1 MTDAQSTAGPLLEVR
16 DLSVAY
22 RSRGGLKEIVS
33 TVSLSLDAAG
43 TLGLV
48 GESGCGK
55 STLAAALLGHLRA
68 GARVTSGEV
77 RVEGQSLFTAA
88 PSRLRALRGGT
99 VALVPQNAG
108 QALTPT
114 MRVGHQVRE
123 VLRTHRGVTGEVA
136 DAEAA
141 ALFAQ
146 VRLPQPQHLLRRYPH
161 ELSGGQQQRVAIA
174 MALAGNPRLLVLDE
188 PTTGLDV
195 VTQAGVLDLLAG
207 LRRELGV
214 AMVLVSHDLGVVS
227 ATCDQVAVMY
237 AGRLVESGDTEQ
249 TYRRPAHPYTR
260 GLIAS
265 VPSLAEPGLPAAMP
279 GTPPQ
284 PGTDLPGCSF
294 AARCTLA
301 EARCST
307 GGAPVLQLL
316 PHTDAPHQVT
326 EHHSACLRADEVRQ
340 LPPEERD
347 MHQRADR
354 VGEEAPVL
362 VSLRGVE
369 IDYRHRRA
377 RTQGAP
383 TVAGIDLDIRRGETL
398 ALVGESGSGKSTLA
412 WTIAGLRTPSAGS
425 LVLQGEPEA
434 APGAATGAAAASV
447 THDLARPAGSRPPGL
462 RRRLQLVFQNADS
475 SLNPRRLVSD
485 ALRRPLRLFAPDRAA
500 ALSARVDALLDDVG
514 LDRELGGRLPGQLS
528 GGQRQRVG
536 IARALAAGPDLV
548 LADEVVSA
556 LDVSVQA
563 SVLRLLDRLR
573 TERGITYLFISHDLA
588 VVRSIADRVAV
599 LYLGRLCEVGDVEA
613 VFSGPTHPYTRMLL
627 DAVLE
632 PGARPEPGERRP
644 VEEPESAPP
653 AAGCP
658 FQRRCPHRIPGT
670 CDTVT
675 PPWRESGNGHRIRCH
690 LDLDDLPSVLV
701 PVPAVE
707 PLVEPLKEP
716 NP

>member
-1 MTDAQSTAGPLLEVR
+1 MTGTQSAPGPLLDVR

-22 RSRGGLKEIVS
+22 RSRGGLREIVS
-33 TVSLSLDAAG
+33 TVSLSLDAG
-43 TLGLV
+43 QTLGLV

-77 RVEGQSLFTAA
+77 RVDGESLFEAA
-88 PSRLRALRGGT
+88 PARLRALRGGT

-108 QALTPT
+108 HALTPT

-123 VLRTHRGVTGEVA
+123 VLRVHRGLTGEAA

-141 ALFAQ
+141 VLFAQ
-146 VRLPQPQHLLRRYPH
+146 VRLPQPRVLLGRYPH

-195 VTQAGVLDLLAG
+195 VTQAGVLDLLTG
-207 LRRELGV
+207 IRRELGV

-227 ATCDQVAVMY
+227 AACDRVAVMY
-237 AGRLVESGDTEQ
+237 AGRLVERGDTQ
-249 TYRRPAHPYTR
+249 RTYDRPTHPYTR
-260 GLIAS
+260 GLVAS

-284 PGTDLPGCSF
+284 PGSDLPGCSF
-294 AARCTLA
+294 AARCTLV
-301 EARCST
+301 EDRCTT
-307 GGAPVLQLL
+307 GGAPELRLL
-316 PHTDAPHQVT
+316 TQPEAPSGHA
-326 EHHSACLRADEVRQ
+326 HHSACLRAEEVRA
-340 LPPEERD
+340 LPPEERET
-347 MHQRADR
+347 HQRGVRAGD
-354 VGEEAPVL
+354 EAPVL
-362 VSLRGVE
+362 VSLRDVAV
-369 IDYRHRRA
+369 DYRPRRA
-377 RTQGAP
+377 RAQGAP

-412 WTIAGLRTPSAGS
+412 WTIAGLREPSAGT
-425 LVLQGEPEA
+425 LVLQDGESGTE
-434 APGAATGAAAASV
+434 
-447 THDLARPAGSRPPGL
+447 DLARPAARRPPGL
-462 RRRLQLVFQNADS
+462 RKRLQLVFQNADT
-475 SLNPRRLVSD
+475 SLNPRRVVSD
-485 ALRRPLRLFAPDRAA
+485 ALRRPLRLFAQDGAA
-500 ALSARVDALLDDVG
+500 PLGDRVDALLDDVG
-514 LDRELGGRLPGQLS
+514 LDRELGARLPGQLS

-613 VFSGPTHPYTRMLL
+613 VFSGPNHPYTRMLL

-632 PGARPEPGERRP
+632 PGARPEPWERRP

-653 AAGCP
+653 EAGCP
-658 FQRRCPHRIPGT
+658 FQRRCPHAVPGT
-670 CDTVT
+670 CESAT
-675 PPWRESGNGHRIRCH
+675 PPWRDAEGGHRIRCH
-690 LDLDDLPSVLV
+690 LDLDNLHDPASATAASKELNPS
-701 PVPAVE
+701 
-707 PLVEPLKEP
+707 
-716 NP
+716 

>member
-1 MTDAQSTAGPLLEVR
+1 MTGTQPAPGPLLDVR

-22 RSRGGLKEIVS
+22 RSRGGLREIVS
-33 TVSLSLDAAG
+33 GVSLSLDAG
-43 TLGLV
+43 QTLGLV

-77 RVEGQSLFTAA
+77 LVDGESLFAA
-88 PSRLRALRGGT
+88 PPARLRALRGGT

-108 QALTPT
+108 HALTPT

-123 VLRTHRGVTGEVA
+123 VLRVHRGLTGEAA

-141 ALFAQ
+141 VLFAQ
-146 VRLPQPQHLLRRYPH
+146 VRLPQPRVLLGRYPH

-195 VTQAGVLDLLAG
+195 VTQAGVLDLLNG
-207 LRRELGV
+207 IRRELGV

-227 ATCDQVAVMY
+227 AACDRVAVMY
-237 AGRLVESGDTEQ
+237 AGRLVERGDTQ
-249 TYRRPAHPYTR
+249 ATYDRPTHPYTR
-260 GLIAS
+260 GLVAS

-284 PGTDLPGCSF
+284 PGSDLPGCSF
-294 AARCTLA
+294 AARCALV
-301 EARCST
+301 EDRCTT
-307 GGAPVLQLL
+307 GGAPELLLL
-316 PHTDAPHQVT
+316 PQPEAPSGDG
-326 EHHSACLRADEVRQ
+326 HHSACLRAEEVRA
-340 LPPEERD
+340 LPPEVRET
-347 MHQRADR
+347 HQRGAR
-354 VGEEAPVL
+354 VGDTAPVL
-362 VSLRGVE
+362 VSLRDVAV
-369 IDYRHRRA
+369 DYRPRRA
-377 RTQGAP
+377 RSQGAP

-412 WTIAGLRTPSAGS
+412 WTIAGLRAPSAGT
-425 LVLQGEPEA
+425 LVLQDGEAGTE
-434 APGAATGAAAASV
+434 
-447 THDLARPAGSRPPGL
+447 DLARPAARRPPGL
-462 RRRLQLVFQNADS
+462 RKRLQLVFQNADT
-475 SLNPRRLVSD
+475 SLNPRRVVSD
-485 ALRRPLRLFAPDRAA
+485 ALRRPLRVFAQDGAA
-500 ALSARVDALLDDVG
+500 PLGERVDALLDDVG

-613 VFSGPTHPYTRMLL
+613 VFSGPNHPYTRMLL

-632 PGARPEPGERRP
+632 PGVRPEPGERRP

-653 AAGCP
+653 EAGCP
-658 FQRRCPHRIPGT
+658 FQRRCPHALPGT
-670 CDTVT
+670 CDSVT
-675 PPWRESGNGHRIRCH
+675 PPWRDAEGGHRIRCH
-690 LDLDDLPSVLV
+690 LELDVL
-701 PVPAVE
+701 ASTTADT
-707 PLVEPLKEP
+707 KELEAS
-716 NP
+716 

>member
-1 MTDAQSTAGPLLEVR
+1 MTGTQPTAGPLLDVR

-22 RSRGGLKEIVS
+22 RSRGGLREIVS
-33 TVSLSLDAAG
+33 AVSLSLDTG
-43 TLGLV
+43 ETLGLV

-77 RVEGQSLFTAA
+77 LVDGESLFAA
-88 PSRLRALRGGT
+88 PAARLRALRGGT

-108 QALTPT
+108 HALTPT

-123 VLRTHRGVTGEVA
+123 VLRVHRGLTGEAA

-141 ALFAQ
+141 VLFAQ
-146 VRLPQPQHLLRRYPH
+146 VRLPQPRVLLGRYPH

-195 VTQAGVLDLLAG
+195 VTQAGVLDLLTG
-207 LRRELGV
+207 IRRELGV

-227 ATCDQVAVMY
+227 AACDRVAVMY
-237 AGRLVESGDTEQ
+237 AGRLVERGDTRR
-249 TYRRPAHPYTR
+249 TYGRPTHPYTR
-260 GLIAS
+260 GLVAS

-284 PGTDLPGCSF
+284 PGSDLPGCSF
-294 AARCTLA
+294 AARCALA
-301 EARCST
+301 EDRCTT
-307 GGAPVLQLL
+307 GGAPELRLL
-316 PHTDAPHQVT
+316 PPRPEAPSGN
-326 EHHSACLRADEVRQ
+326 EHHSACLRAEEVRA
-340 LPPEERD
+340 LPPEERET
-347 MHQRADR
+347 HQRGARAGD
-354 VGEEAPVL
+354 EAPVL
-362 VSLRGVE
+362 VSLRGVAV
-369 IDYRHRRA
+369 DYRHRRA
-377 RTQGAP
+377 RAQGAP

-412 WTIAGLRTPSAGS
+412 WTIAGLREPSAGT
-425 LVLQGEPEA
+425 LVLQDGESGTA
-434 APGAATGAAAASV
+434 
-447 THDLARPAGSRPPGL
+447 DLARTAAKRPPGL
-462 RRRLQLVFQNADS
+462 RKRLQLVFQNADT
-475 SLNPRRLVSD
+475 SLNPRRVVSD
-485 ALRRPLRLFAPDRAA
+485 ALRRPLRLFAQDGAA
-500 ALSARVDALLDDVG
+500 PLGDRVDALLDDVG

-613 VFSGPTHPYTRMLL
+613 VFSGPHHPYTRMLL

-653 AAGCP
+653 VAGCP
-658 FQRRCPHRIPGT
+658 FQRRCPHAVPGT
-670 CDTVT
+670 CETVT
-675 PPWRESGNGHRIRCH
+675 PPWREADGGHRIRCH
-690 LDLDDLPSVLV
+690 LDLHDLRDLASAT
-701 PVPAVE
+701 PATAAA
-707 PLVEPLKEP
+707 KELETS
-716 NP
+716 

>member
-1 MTDAQSTAGPLLEVR
+1 MTGTQPAPGPLLDVR

-22 RSRGGLKEIVS
+22 RSRGGLREIVS
-33 TVSLSLDAAG
+33 AVSLSLDAG
-43 TLGLV
+43 QTLGLV

-77 RVEGQSLFTAA
+77 LVDGESLFAA
-88 PSRLRALRGGT
+88 PPARLRALRGGT

-108 QALTPT
+108 HALTPT

-123 VLRTHRGVTGEVA
+123 VLRVHRGLTGEAA

-141 ALFAQ
+141 VLFAQ
-146 VRLPQPQHLLRRYPH
+146 VRLPQPRVLLGRYPH

-195 VTQAGVLDLLAG
+195 VTQAGVLDLLTG
-207 LRRELGV
+207 IRRELGV

-227 ATCDQVAVMY
+227 AACDRVAVMY
-237 AGRLVESGDTEQ
+237 AGRLVERGDTQ
-249 TYRRPAHPYTR
+249 ATYDRPTHPYTR
-260 GLIAS
+260 GLVAS

-284 PGTDLPGCSF
+284 PGSDLPGCSF
-294 AARCTLA
+294 AARCALV
-301 EARCST
+301 EERCTT
-307 GGAPVLQLL
+307 GGAPELLLL
-316 PHTDAPHQVT
+316 PQPEAPSGDG
-326 EHHSACLRADEVRQ
+326 HHSACLRAEEVRA
-340 LPPEERD
+340 LPPEVRET
-347 MHQRADR
+347 HQRGAR
-354 VGEEAPVL
+354 VGETAPVL
-362 VSLRGVE
+362 VSLRDVAV
-369 IDYRHRRA
+369 DYRPRRA
-377 RTQGAP
+377 RSQGPP

-412 WTIAGLRTPSAGS
+412 WTIAGLRAPSAGT
-425 LVLQGEPEA
+425 LVLQDGEAGTE
-434 APGAATGAAAASV
+434 
-447 THDLARPAGSRPPGL
+447 DLARPAARRPPGL
-462 RRRLQLVFQNADS
+462 RKRLQLVFQNADT
-475 SLNPRRLVSD
+475 SLNPRRVVSD
-485 ALRRPLRLFAPDRAA
+485 ALRRPLRLFAQDGAA
-500 ALSARVDALLDDVG
+500 PLGERVDALLDDVG

-613 VFSGPTHPYTRMLL
+613 VFSGPNHPYTRMLL

-632 PGARPEPGERRP
+632 PGVRPEPGERRP

-653 AAGCP
+653 EAGCP
-658 FQRRCPHRIPGT
+658 FQRRCPHALPGT
-670 CDTVT
+670 CESVT
-675 PPWRESGNGHRIRCH
+675 PPWRDAEGGHRIRCH
-690 LDLDDLPSVLV
+690 LELDVL
-701 PVPAVE
+701 ASTTADT
-707 PLVEPLKEP
+707 KELEAS
-716 NP
+716 